1 MSYTQLKK
9 SFRYEGRY
17 TISKYIGRSSRKL
30 PTQKL
35 GPYTTARKFS
45 KKDAAGYSI
54 CYIDKRSHSK
64 LYFKKHM
71 KVFNTSLVIPMTIS
85 YRSRWW

>member
-35 GPYTTARKFS
+35 GPYTIARKFS

-54 CYIDKRSHSK
+54 CYIDKQGEVS
-64 LYFKKHM
+64 YFPLTFRAKKN
-71 KVFNTSLVIPMTIS
+71 KTQIIRKKFYI
-85 YRSRWW
+85 